1 VVNQK
6 ITFAFFRGSKMPNK
20 KSVEEHLQYLE
31 LDQDSIFELRKIKDI
46 LKFAK
51 DEMSD
56 NLYAHRLEE
65 LELNSLSCDKLEI
78 DQIRSVCVTLSL
90 C

>member
-1 VVNQK
+1 
-6 ITFAFFRGSKMPNK
+6 MPNK
-20 KSVEEHLQYLE
+20 KSVEEHFQYLE
-31 LDQDSIFELRKIKDI
+31 LDQDSTFELRKVKDI
-46 LKFAK
+46 LKSVR

-65 LELNSLSCDKLEI
+65 LELNSLSYAKLKVN
-78 DQIRSVCVTLSL
+78 QIRSVCVTLSL

>member
-1 VVNQK
+1 
-6 ITFAFFRGSKMPNK
+6 MPHK
-20 KSVEEHLQYLE
+20 KSVDEHLQYLE
-31 LDQDSIFELRKIKDI
+31 FDQDSIFELRKIKDV
-46 LKFAK
+46 LKSAR

-65 LELNSLSCDKLEI
+65 LELNSLSCAKSEI
-78 DQIRSVCVTLSL
+78 DQIPSACVALSL